1 MSTDGEAGKKKLEMI
16 LAADSGIWSVGVY
29 RQIALSS
36 PNGDARAGN
45 LKERTWR

>member
-29 RQIALSS
+29 RRIALSS